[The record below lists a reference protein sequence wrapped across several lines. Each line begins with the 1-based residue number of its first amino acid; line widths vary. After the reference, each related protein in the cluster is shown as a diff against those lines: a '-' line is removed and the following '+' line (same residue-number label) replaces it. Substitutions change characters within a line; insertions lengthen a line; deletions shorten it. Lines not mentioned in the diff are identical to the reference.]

1 MKVINRVYKKNNHQK
16 AIILLKRIN
25 INLKINRMLEVGIF
39 KKLRNRTL
47 INSNTHTI
55 KMQITIPK
63 NNNNLYNKQR
73 IRMLMKTLIIENLFS
88 KLLIRITKKE
98 LGMRKDKER
107 LKMHLNQLKKR
118 RKVLKKEKIII
129 VTFRI
134 KLVRR
139 LKFNSIKVKNQ
150 KWTKKAN
157 YKRIPKDHHLNSK
170 KYNIVAF

>member
-1 MKVINRVYKKNNHQK
+1 
-16 AIILLKRIN
+16 
-25 INLKINRMLEVGIF
+25 
-39 KKLRNRTL
+39 
-47 INSNTHTI
+47 
-55 KMQITIPK
+55 MQITIPK
-63 NNNNLYNKQR
+63 NNNNLYNKQK

-134 KLVRR
+134 KLVQR

-157 YKRIPKDHHLNSK
+157 YKRILKDHHLNSK